1 MSDVRGK
8 LRTWVALAAA
18 PALLFAYGADAS
30 ATEVL
35 AQAHEGQHGHE
46 AEQHDEEGAGHSH
59 AKAAQ
64 HDGSVVMTEKH
75 HFELVFAGD
84 AVKVYGYD
92 KDQKPISLKG
102 ASGSASMRVRG
113 GSSGKAELKYHAEDP
128 GGYLE
133 AHFEGLGKLKPGQ
146 AKITFAVSGLPG
158 AESATFTAANAA
170 GDGHAEEGH
179 GHEEEGHGDEEEGHG
194 HAEKAHKH

>member
-8 LRTWVALAAA
+8 LRIWMALAAA
-18 PALLFAYGADAS
+18 LTLLVAYGADAS

-35 AQAHEGQHGHE
+35 AQAHGDQHGHE
-46 AEQHDEEGAGHSH
+46 AEQHDEESAGHSH
-59 AKAAQ
+59 AKATQ

-92 KDQKPISLKG
+92 KAQKAISLKG

-113 GSSGKAELKYHAEDP
+113 GGSGKAELKYHSEGP

-133 AHFEGLGKLKPGQ
+133 AHIEGLGKLKPGQ

-158 AESATFTAANAA
+158 ADSATFTAANAA
-170 GDGHAEEGH
+170 GEGHEEEGPGHAEEGH
-179 GHEEEGHGDEEEGHG
+179 GHEE
-194 HAEKAHKH
+194 KAHKH